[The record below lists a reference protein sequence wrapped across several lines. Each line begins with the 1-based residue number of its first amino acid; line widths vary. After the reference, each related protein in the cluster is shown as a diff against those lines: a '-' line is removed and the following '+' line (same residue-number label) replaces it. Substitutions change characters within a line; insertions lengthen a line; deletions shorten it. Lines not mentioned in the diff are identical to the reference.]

1 MMNSRSNKWAMT
13 LAEMLMCICIMG
25 VIAAITLPLLRNVM
39 PTKEDSFRK
48 KTNYLVEQVVSQL
61 YGDEIMYP
69 KKSDFYSQGFQNT
82 EKVTINGIEYEGDDK
97 FCKLF
102 ASKFMISSESGALV
116 CENQIAETATTL
128 ARGKRSFRAKDG
140 VDWYLPVTDFQKGAA
155 EIMVD
160 VNGDELPNCLDG
172 ATGCSK
178 PDRFLYYVKADGGIT
193 YDKPENVVKN
203 KFKITVNVSTVGC
216 GGDDENECPEG
227 TDGGSYKLATLSN
240 SGVVGSWSPEKTG
253 TSSINN
259 LDSNTRY
266 IIKANP
272 KSGYYVDWTT
282 DPVVKAPTKRV
293 KIYNSD
299 LKLDLKFRKKA
310 NYCVVVDFPNC
321 DHSNPTNCATI
332 KLTSGCGYKEVTN
345 KHGEYKLNAD
355 GAYEYVGLGVDG
367 GKYTY
372 KCGGIL
378 DAYGNVIPKK
388 EYNLTKLGH
397 PLRDSEGRLTN
408 TADTGYIAVYEC
420 DGLTTGDYKLE
431 VTPQAGYKVNPI
443 AADPPNG
450 KYVQDVRLGTEDL
463 NFEVTLSR

>member
-25 VIAAITLPLLRNVM
+25 VIIAITLPLLRNVM

-82 EKVTINGIEYEGDDK
+82 EKVTINGVEYEGDDK

-116 CENQIAETATTL
+116 CENQIAETSTTL

-140 VDWYLPVTDFQKGAA
+140 VDWYLPVTGFQKGAA

-227 TDGGSYKLATLSN
+227 TDGGSYSLAPLSS
-240 SGVVGSWSPEKTG
+240 SGSVGSWSPEKTG

-266 IIKANP
+266 IVKANP

-310 NYCVVVDFPNC
+310 NYCVVVDFTNC
-321 DHSNPTNCATI
+321 DKSSVTGCATST
-332 KLTSGCGYKEVTN
+332 LTSGCGYKEVSN
-345 KHGEYKLNAD
+345 KHGEYKLNDD

-372 KCGGIL
+372 KCGGL
-378 DAYGNVIPKK
+378 TDVYGNEIPSTTY
-388 EYNLTKLGH
+388 ELTKLGH
-397 PLRDSEGRLTN
+397 PVRNEDGTITS
-408 TADTGYIAVYEC
+408 DTSYNAVYRC
-420 DGLTTGDYKLE
+420 DGLITGDYKLE
-431 VTPQAGYKVNPI
+431 VIPEAGYKVNPI
-443 AADPPNG
+443 AAAPPNG
-450 KYVQDVRLGTEDL
+450 KYIQDVRLGTEDL

>member
-25 VIAAITLPLLRNVM
+25 VIIAITLPLLRNVM

-82 EKVTINGIEYEGDDK
+82 EKVTINGVEYEGDDK

-102 ASKFMISSESGALV
+102 ASKFEISSESGALV
-116 CENQIAETATTL
+116 CENEIAETSTTL

-140 VDWYLPVTDFQKGAA
+140 VDWYLPVTNFQNGAA

-172 ATGCSK
+172 ATDCSK

-272 KSGYYVDWTT
+272 KSGYYVDWTF
-282 DPVVKAPTKRV
+282 DPTPNVTAPAKRV
-293 KIYNSD
+293 KVYNAD
-299 LKLDLKFRKKA
+299 LKVDLKFRKKSE
-310 NYCVVVDFPNC
+310 YCIIVDTPYCAEDDPNDC
-321 DHSNPTNCATI
+321 ITA
-332 KLTSGCGYKEVTN
+332 KLTSGCGYKEYAN
-345 KHGEYKLNAD
+345 KQGDYKLED
-355 GAYEYVGLGVDG
+355 GAFIYLGRGSDG
-367 GKYTY
+367 AKYRFE
-372 KCGGIL
+372 CEGIL
-378 DAYGNVIPKK
+378 DAYGNEIPSHDY
-388 EYNLTKLGH
+388 EVSIEGH
-397 PLRDSEGRLTN
+397 PVRN
-408 TADTGYIAVYEC
+408 ADGIISQDKSYNAVYVC
-420 DGLTTGDYKLE
+420 GLNTGDYKLV
-431 VTPQAGYKVNPI
+431 VTPEAGYKVTPVSVEH
-443 AADPPNG
+443 PEG
-450 KYVQDVRLGTEDL
+450 RYEQDVRLGTEDL
-463 NFEVTLSR
+463 SFEVNLSR